1 LRSIE
6 IIDPHIATGRAAAGA
21 DVTQIA
27 IYDSTLRDGAQA
39 QGISYSVDDKIK
51 IVEQL
56 DALGIRYI
64 EAGNPGSNPKDLEF
78 FARVAKL
85 ELKNARI
92 IAFGSTRKVGGNV
105 AEDANVRS
113 LLQAG
118 TEAIAIFGKSWDFQV
133 TDILR
138 TSLEE
143 NLRMIGDTVRYLKQ
157 QGREVVFDAE
167 HFFDGYKANPDYA
180 MQTLAAAAEAGADSL
195 CLCDTNGGSFPEEIF
210 AVTQAVTT
218 RFATA
223 VGIHCHNDGEMAV
236 ANSLAAV
243 RAGATQV
250 QGTINGIGERCGNAN
265 LCAIIPNLQ
274 IKIGYQ
280 CLPPESLP
288 RLTSL
293 ARYVS
298 EIANLAPNDK
308 AAFVGSH
315 AFAHKG
321 GMHIDAVNKTPTAYE
336 HIDPELVGNR
346 RTILM
351 SEVAGRSTL
360 LATINAIDPSVTRDS
375 PETQRVMDRMKQLEH
390 EGYQFE
396 TAESSFELV
405 VRKLLGKYQPFFELR
420 EFKVIVNEPS
430 INGVNSSAM
439 IKIRVGDVEEIT
451 AAEGDGPVNALD
463 NAVRKA
469 LERFYP
475 AIKEMKLTDYKVRV
489 LDSDM
494 ASAAKVRVLIE
505 SSDRHEHWTTIGVST
520 DIINASW
527 LALVDAIEYK
537 LVRDRERA

>member
-1 LRSIE
+1 M
-6 IIDPHIATGRAAAGA
+6 TK
-21 DVTQIA
+21 IA
-27 IYDSTLRDGAQA
+27 IYDSTLRDGEQA
-39 QGISYSVDDKIK
+39 QGISYSVEDKIK

-56 DALGIRYI
+56 DGLGIRYI

-78 FARVAKL
+78 FARVGEL
-85 ELKNARI
+85 QLKNAKI
-92 IAFGSTRKVGGNV
+92 IAFGSTCKVGT
-105 AEDANVRS
+105 APADDANVRS

-118 TEAIAIFGKSWDFQV
+118 TQAIAVFGKSWDFHV

-138 TSLEE
+138 TTLEE

-157 QGREVVFDAE
+157 QGLEVVFDAE
-167 HFFDGYKANPDYA
+167 HFFDGYKANAGYA
-180 MQTLAAAAEAGADSL
+180 MQTLAAAADAGADCL
-195 CLCDTNGGSFPEEIF
+195 CLCDTNGGSFPEEICEITH
-210 AVTQAVTT
+210 AATS
-218 RFATA
+218 RFKTA

-265 LCAIIPNLQ
+265 LCSIVPNLQ
-274 IKIGYQ
+274 IKLRYD
-280 CLPPESLP
+280 CLPAESLP

-293 ARYVS
+293 ARFVS

-308 AAFVGSH
+308 APFVGSH

-321 GMHIDAVNKTPTAYE
+321 GMHIDAVNKAPTAYE
-336 HIDPELVGNR
+336 HIDPERVGNR

-360 LATINAIDPSVTRDS
+360 LATINAIDPSVKRDS
-375 PETQRVMDRMKQLEH
+375 PETQRIMDRLKQLEH
-390 EGYQFE
+390 DGYQFE

-405 VRKLLGKYQPFFELR
+405 VRKELGKYQPFFELKQ
-420 EFKVIVNEPS
+420 FKVVVNEPS
-430 INGVNSSAM
+430 FDGANSSAM
-439 IKIRVGDVEEIT
+439 IKIRVGDMEEIT

-475 AIKEMKLTDYKVRV
+475 AIKEMKLTDFKVRV

-505 SSDRHEHWTTIGVST
+505 SADQFESWTTIGVST

-537 LVRDRERA
+537 LVRDRERAG